1 MGARRRKIQA
11 QSRDNLAKLLHH
23 VIALD
28 EQMSRQQA
36 RARPGPG
43 TAFYGAALNKMR
55 IPRQENPAF
64 QARLA
69 EQIVILTGKILG
81 IKPQDAQPAG
91 QSAQHRIGQ
100 ESRRLTVLAR
110 GSRITL
116 HILTLIRE
124 KL

>member
-36 RARPGPG
+36 RARPRPG

-81 IKPQDAQPAG
+81 IKPQDAQPAR
-91 QSAQHRIGQ
+91 QPAEHCIG
-100 ESRRLTVLAR
+100 
-110 GSRITL
+110 
-116 HILTLIRE
+116 
-124 KL
+124 